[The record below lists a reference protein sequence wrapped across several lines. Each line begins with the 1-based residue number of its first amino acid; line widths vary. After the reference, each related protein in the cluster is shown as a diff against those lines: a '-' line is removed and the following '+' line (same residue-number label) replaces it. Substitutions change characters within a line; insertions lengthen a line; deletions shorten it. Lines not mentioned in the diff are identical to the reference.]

1 MKDRQNLAIGEQL
14 PAWQHLLIIL
24 ALGYVAYGLSI
35 YFYTYAQR
43 IIGAAKTSTYYA
55 TATFIGA
62 LLSVVF
68 LGEPVSAIL
77 IIASIIMALGCWLA
91 AK

>member
-1 MKDRQNLAIGEQL
+1 
-14 PAWQHLLIIL
+14 
-24 ALGYVAYGLSI
+24 V
-35 YFYTYAQR
+35 
-43 IIGAAKTSTYYA
+43 
-55 TATFIGA
+55 A

-68 LGEPVSAIL
+68 LGELVSVIL